1 MNIVDIINKKKNK
14 GILSKEELE
23 YAFNGY
29 IKDEVK
35 DYQMSSLLMT
45 ICINGMNDEE
55 VLELTDIFIKSG
67 DILDLNELGT
77 TVEKHS
83 TGGVGDKTTLIIAP
97 IVSACGV
104 IVPKMSGRGLGH
116 TGGTTD
122 KLESIPGFKISLS
135 NEEFIRELKAVGM
148 SVIGQTLNLAPMDK
162 KIYALRDVT
171 GTVESLPLVAISVMS
186 KKIASGATKILIDI
200 KTGKGAIA
208 RTMSDAEELK
218 RLMIAIGKKYNREVR
233 CLITNMDNPLG
244 RNVGNSLEVIE
255 SMDLLLGKV
264 KGTLL
269 EVCLEISSNMISMG
283 KGISVEEALKEAQ
296 EVVEKGKAYNKF
308 CEFVK
313 YQDGDINNM
322 KVSDNIVEIKS
333 TKEGTIRAINALKV
347 GELSVSL
354 GAGRKTKEDT
364 IDHSVGIV
372 LEKIV
377 GDVVNIGDT
386 LLKLYVK
393 DGFNEN
399 ININEIYEIN

>member
-14 GILSKEELE
+14 EILSKEELE

-29 IKDEVK
+29 INDEVM

-45 ICINGMNDEE
+45 ICLNGLNDEE
-55 VLELTDIFIKSG
+55 ILELTDIFIKSG
-67 DILDLNELGT
+67 DILDLSELGV

-97 IVSACGV
+97 IVASCGI

-122 KLESIPGFKISLS
+122 KLESIPGFKITLS
-135 NEEFIRELKAVGM
+135 NEEFIEELKTIGM
-148 SVIGQTLNLAPMDK
+148 SVIGQTVNLAPMDK

-171 GTVESLPLVAISVMS
+171 GTVESIPLVAISVMS
-186 KKIASGATKILIDI
+186 KKIASGANKILIDI

-208 RTMSDAEELK
+208 RTIEEAEELK
-218 RLMIAIGKKYNREVR
+218 RLMIEIGKKYNREVR

-244 RNVGNSLEVIE
+244 KNIGNSLEVIE

-264 KGTLL
+264 EGDLL
-269 EVCLEISSNMISMG
+269 DVCLSIASNMISMG
-283 KGISVEEALKEAQ
+283 KGISIEEALEETKNSISSGA
-296 EVVEKGKAYNKF
+296 AYNKF
-308 CEFVK
+308 CEFTK
-313 YQDGDINNM
+313 YQGGDINNI
-322 KVSDNIVEIKS
+322 KISNHVIIVNSSASGVIKS
-333 TKEGTIRAINALKV
+333 IDALKI

-354 GAGRKTKEDT
+354 GAGRRTKEDT

-372 LEKIV
+372 LEKTV
-377 GDVVNIGDT
+377 GDTVNIGDI
-386 LLKLYVK
+386 LLRLYVK
-393 DGFNEN
+393 EGYNEN